1 MSLLFTDLIFIF
13 SYFLG
18 FSDFH
23 KTHSFAYPKANFTFG
38 WKMPTGADHE
48 SLKQEVTRLK
58 AHLDSINKCTKEQCA
73 EEFRNHVAGAREPF
87 HTTHEETNPWTE
99 ANDKGCN
106 SGGCVVM

>member
-1 MSLLFTDLIFIF
+1 MVSRDFKL
-13 SYFLG
+13 SSSG
-18 FSDFH
+18 FQTST
-23 KTHSFAYPKANFTFG
+23 THSFAYPKVNFTFG